1 LIHKVC
7 DFLEENAV
15 ASNSAETSNCEPW
28 VIASWLRDYLLLPR
42 ERRDPLLWTKVEELI
57 KEDSRIDRY
66 EKLLKGE
73 KKVVWEWQVEG
84 SLSLSK
90 LKKQRETQK
99 KVRKSID
106 SSTSLQE
113 YYNRRIAETSS

>member
-1 LIHKVC
+1 LVN
-7 DFLEENAV
+7 LQ
-15 ASNSAETSNCEPW
+15 
-28 VIASWLRDYLLLPR
+28 
-42 ERRDPLLWTKVEELI
+42 VEELI